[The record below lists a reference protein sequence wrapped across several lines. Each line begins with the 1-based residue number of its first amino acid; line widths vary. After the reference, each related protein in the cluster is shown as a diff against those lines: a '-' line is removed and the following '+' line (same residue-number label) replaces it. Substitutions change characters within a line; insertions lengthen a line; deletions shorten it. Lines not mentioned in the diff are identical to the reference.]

1 MHPSH
6 GGTIQPSYEEGTEP
20 VGHGEDLEVVKK
32 PPGQRSKGP
41 EHQIDGKLPIV
52 KKSDYFTAFETS
64 PKKRTKPSVKG
75 LAPWINISKAKSLYN
90 EWDMDSL

>member
-1 MHPSH
+1 
-6 GGTIQPSYEEGTEP
+6 
-20 VGHGEDLEVVKK
+20 
-32 PPGQRSKGP
+32 
-41 EHQIDGKLPIV
+41 V
-52 KKSDYFTAFETS
+52 KKSDYFTASETS